1 MKQYNQNIEKLLD
14 LGKELIGK
22 VDYKELGLNSN
33 DGHHLLKMVIDDKF
47 HFSTQ
52 SKNHPYAPI
61 HAIYALGNLKIQE
74 CFDEVSNLT
83 TKYKDDKYIKDAI
96 KAYAKFLNPEAEVVE
111 EKIIEEVAPIVK
123 EEEPKEEIVEE
134 KIIEEVKAEEPK
146 EEIAPIVK
154 EEEPKEEIV
163 EEKIIEEVKAEEL
176 KEEIAPIVEEEIKE
190 EVVEEK
196 VIEEVKVEEPKAE
209 EIIVI
214 ESDKLIKEAIDE
226 MQQDKPRP
234 KKQRAPVKQPE
245 KIVKVGRN
253 DPCPCGSGK
262 KYKKCCINL

>member
-22 VDYKELGLNSN
+22 VDYKELGLNSD

-74 CFDEVSNLT
+74 CFDEVSNIT

-96 KAYAKFLNPEAEVVE
+96 KAYARFLNPEAEVVE
-111 EKIIEEVAPIVK
+111 EKIIEEV
-123 EEEPKEEIVEE
+123 
-134 KIIEEVKAEEPK
+134 
-146 EEIAPIVK
+146 APIVK

>member
-22 VDYKELGLNSN
+22 VDYKELGLNSD

-134 KIIEEVKAEEPK
+134 E
-146 EEIAPIVK
+146 
-154 EEEPKEEIV
+154 
-163 EEKIIEEVKAEEL
+163 
-176 KEEIAPIVEEEIKE
+176 
-190 EVVEEK
+190 

>member
-22 VDYKELGLNSN
+22 VDYKELGLNSD

-74 CFDEVSNLT
+74 CFDEVSNIT

-96 KAYAKFLNPEAEVVE
+96 KAYARFLNPEAEVVE

-146 EEIAPIVK
+146 EEIAPIV
-154 EEEPKEEIV
+154 
-163 EEKIIEEVKAEEL
+163 
-176 KEEIAPIVEEEIKE
+176 EEEINE

>member
-22 VDYKELGLNSN
+22 VDYRELGLNSN
-33 DGHHLLKMVIDDKF
+33 DGDNLLRMVIDDKF
-47 HFSTQ
+47 HFSMQ

-74 CFDEVSNLT
+74 CFDEVSKINT
-83 TKYKDDKYIKDAI
+83 RYKDDKYIEDAI
-96 KAYAKFLNPEAEVVE
+96 KSYAISLNTEVEVVE
-111 EKIIEEVAPIVK
+111 EKIIEEVVEELIIV
-123 EEEPKEEIVEE
+123 EDEPK
-134 KIIEEVKAEEPK
+134 KEVKK
-146 EEIAPIVK
+146 E
-154 EEEPKEEIV
+154 
-163 EEKIIEEVKAEEL
+163 
-176 KEEIAPIVEEEIKE
+176 
-190 EVVEEK
+190 
-196 VIEEVKVEEPKAE
+196 E

-214 ESDKLIKEAIDE
+214 ESDMLIKEAIDE

-245 KIVKVGRN
+245 KIIKVGRN